1 MLHDSSSGRGT
12 SKTDD
17 LLNNEVASQRS
28 SRESLEEQV
37 AELFKRVAIL
47 QGKIELL
54 QTCIEADTATG
65 EVDQFDGAC
74 EHDQANAERYQAKAM
89 VDNWK
94 QELNAQIRST
104 EIEMALERAKVFRQQ
119 AELEEIRIKIKQERS
134 MVLAGTE
141 GVESRLDRHVGFLR
155 SRNK

>member
-89 VDNWK
+89 VDNC
-94 QELNAQIRST
+94 LLYTSPSPRDAT
-104 EIEMALERAKVFRQQ
+104 L
-119 AELEEIRIKIKQERS
+119 
-134 MVLAGTE
+134 
-141 GVESRLDRHVGFLR
+141 SRMP
-155 SRNK
+155 SSA